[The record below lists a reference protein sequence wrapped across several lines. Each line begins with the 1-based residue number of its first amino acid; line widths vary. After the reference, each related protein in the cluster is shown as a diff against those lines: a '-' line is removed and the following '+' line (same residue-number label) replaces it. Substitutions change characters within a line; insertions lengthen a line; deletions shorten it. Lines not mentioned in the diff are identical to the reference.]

1 MQEVPT
7 MKADPI
13 KRELIKNAL
22 VTIADNMIALV
33 VRTSRTIVVK
43 NNLDFSASIMNAK
56 GEMVAQ
62 GLSLPGHLGATE
74 PALRGCL
81 EHFGADIRPGDILCN
96 NDPYSGASHL
106 NDVFMFRPVFVGEEL
121 IGFLSI
127 IIHHT
132 DMGGRVPGGNAPDS
146 TEIYQEGLR
155 IPPLKIMEANKPNET
170 LLRIIRTN
178 VRVSDMVVGDML
190 SQMSS
195 LVTAET
201 ELHRVIDDYGVE
213 TVKFY
218 MSDLIDYAE
227 RLTRQGLAALPDGTG
242 EFTDWIDEDGA
253 GGPPVRIQVR
263 LTVKGDSAEIDF
275 TGTSPQTSGAI
286 NPNRYFAVG
295 LSLAVLRTVLDPSIP
310 ANAGFNRCVTVIT
323 PEGCFVN
330 PRFPA
335 PVGARGLA
343 GFRVRHA
350 VSGALAMLLP
360 HRVGACVG
368 GSEFALVLAG
378 YPAGRKPFL
387 TLEFH
392 NVTGIGG
399 GPDRDG
405 QDGGPYGLANIANVP
420 VEVIEAEGPV
430 RVECY
435 AFLPDTGGAGRY
447 RGALGLVR
455 EYRLLEDEALIQL
468 RSDRQRNPPYGLF
481 GGQQGSAG
489 RIIMDPGTPNERVAP
504 AKFIGKMRRDEVLR
518 AEMPGAGGYGDPL
531 ERDPHAV
538 AEDVRQEK
546 ISPAKARE
554 LYGVV
559 LHASGH
565 ALDIEATRVL
575 RAALG
580 DRSCGAA
587 PAATI

>member
-1 MQEVPT
+1 MIT
-7 MKADPI
+7 AGTIKADPI

-33 VRTSRTIVVK
+33 IRTSRSVVVK
-43 NNLDFSASIMNAK
+43 NNLDFSASILNADA
-56 GEMVAQ
+56 EMVAQ
-62 GLSLPGHLGATE
+62 GLSLPGHLGATG

-81 EHFGADIRPGDILCN
+81 DHFGSDIQPGDILCN

-106 NDVFMFRPVFVGEEL
+106 NDVFMFRPIFVGSEL

-155 IPPLKIMEANKPNET
+155 IPPVKIMEAGKRNET
-170 LLRIIRTN
+170 LIRIIRTN

-195 LVTAET
+195 LVAAET
-201 ELHRVIDDYGVE
+201 EFRRVIEDYGVAA
-213 TVKFY
+213 VRFY
-218 MSDLIDYAE
+218 MSELIDYAE
-227 RLTRQGLAALPDGTG
+227 RLTRQGIAALPDGTG

-263 LTVKGDSAEIDF
+263 LTVKGDEAEIDF

-295 LSLAVLRTVLDPSIP
+295 LSLAVMRTVLDPTIP
-310 ANAGFNRCVTVIT
+310 ANAGFNRVVKVIT

-360 HRVGACVG
+360 DRVGACVG

-378 YPAGRKPFL
+378 YPKGKAPFL

-468 RSDRQRNPPYGLF
+468 RSDRQINPPYGLF
-481 GGQQGSAG
+481 GGHPGAPG
-489 RIIMDPGTPNERVAP
+489 RIIMNPGTSEERVAP
-504 AKFIGKMRRDEVLR
+504 AKFIGKMKRGELLR
-518 AEMPGAGGYGDPL
+518 AEMPGAGGYGSPL
-531 ERDPHAV
+531 ERDPAAV
-538 AEDVRQEK
+538 AADTRQGK
-546 ISPAKARE
+546 ISVANARSI
-554 LYGVV
+554 YGVV
-559 LHASGH
+559 TDDAG
-565 ALDIEATRVL
+565 EADLAGTEAL
-575 RAALG
+575 RAA
-580 DRSCGAA
+580 RA
-587 PAATI
+587 